1 MGRLEPWAPWRYVT
15 EVGATGRTV
24 QEYRDYEAML
34 RLGMKQK
41 EFGQLM
47 HVMQTAEIT
56 TRAIFKM
63 LDQSP
68 NVLDAGSTEDK
79 P

>member
-68 NVLDAGSTEDK
+68 NVLGSHETEDK